1 MMQQRVQRFLP
12 HVMLYGS
19 YMSERMVIR
28 AKELQVE
35 KAAMEE
41 AMAKDEVL
49 RCSGMLHAAVFSLA
63 AALHSGGACDG
74 RSGCCEEGG
83 GEGFVPM
90 LRRR

>member
-1 MMQQRVQRFLP
+1 MMQQHRQRFLP

-41 AMAKDEVL
+41 AMAKDEAL
-49 RCSGMLHAAVFSLA
+49 RCSGMFHAAVFSLA
-63 AALHSGGACDG
+63 AALHLGCASDG

-83 GEGFVPM
+83 GEVFMPI
-90 LRRR
+90 LRRH